1 MVGLEYCGGDGKMT
15 QRTDPSSTEYPQ
27 REAIRR
33 FAFALRHMILEEIK
47 NRRFSLRQK
56 PDPGLDSILC
66 DVADGL
72 FVEQGAGVYEIWLG
86 HKLIENIPVQAV
98 KLYVRGDTEKFRDVQ
113 QQEGVCTAEGADS
126 ILEHNTTFIHAL
138 VDRLIHHVK
147 SEADS

>member
-1 MVGLEYCGGDGKMT
+1 MMHI
-15 QRTDPSSTEYPQ
+15 TDPSSIEYPQ
-27 REAIRR
+27 RESIRR

-56 PDPGLDSILC
+56 PDRGWDRMLC

-72 FVEQGAGVYEIWLG
+72 FVEQRAGVYEIWLD
-86 HKLIENIPVQAV
+86 HELVENIPIQAA

-113 QQEGVCTAEGADS
+113 QQEGVCTAEDGDL
-126 ILEHNTTFIHAL
+126 ILKHNTTFIYDL
-138 VDRLIHHVK
+138 VDRLIHNVK

>member
-1 MVGLEYCGGDGKMT
+1 MM

-86 HKLIENIPVQAV
+86 DKLAEKIAVQAV
-98 KLYVRGDTEKFRDVQ
+98 KLYVRGDTEKFCDLQ
-113 QQEGVCTAEGADS
+113 QQEGVCTVENGDS
-126 ILEHNTTFIHAL
+126 VLEHNEVFVHDL

-147 SEADS
+147 SEANS